1 MLQTV
6 NHEVKIIKKDNGN
19 MKFYVDGEEFSGVV
33 GYEIEAAV
41 NEPEITTLKFFS
53 KTLIVAEEGV

>member
-1 MLQTV
+1 
-6 NHEVKIIKKDNGN
+6 

-33 GYEIEAAV
+33 DYEIEAAV